1 MSMSFADLGVPSNL
15 VERLAARGISE
26 SFPIQ
31 EAAIP
36 DALAGKDVVG
46 KAATGSGKTLA
57 FGLPLLARLEKA
69 RPRKPTALI
78 LVPTRELAAQV
89 QKELAQLTEDKGRRI
104 ITIYGGTSYNIAR
117 KALNFGVDVVVACP
131 GRLEDM
137 LEQRAFDL
145 QSCTTVVVDEA
156 DRMADMGFLPC
167 VRRIISATAP
177 NRHVMLFSATMGPD
191 VKSLVKEF
199 TNDAVIHDVVGE
211 EAPSDVDHFFWRVPR
226 DQRPQMTADIVEE
239 YDRAIVFTR
248 TKHGADRLARQLEE
262 RGISAVPLHGDRT
275 QAQRERALRSVKSGQ
290 VRVLV
295 ATDVAARGIH
305 IDLLPVVIHYDPPA
319 QANDYLHR
327 SGRTGRA
334 GNTGAVI
341 SLVGEDVIGQVKRL
355 QKALGIPTM
364 IEPREDA
371 PAIRLGA
378 VDDVAAAERL
388 DDRGGKGRSE
398 RSSSSRD
405 RDRGPRN
412 FGDRDRGA
420 RSDRGFSD
428 RAPRGDRPDRGFGDR
443 DRSSSPR
450 TERSFSDRAPRGD
463 RPERGND
470 RPFTPRS
477 DRPERSFG
485 DRDRAASP
493 RGERSFS
500 DRAPRGDRPERGFAD
515 RAPRGD
521 RPERGFADRAREARP
536 DRGSERRPSR
546 DFADRSSSPR
556 GGKEK
561 EGTVSF
567 FNDSKGFGFASDD
580 KGDDL
585 FIHFSSIQG
594 DGFKSLSEGQKITF
608 EEAEGPKGREARN
621 VRVVGGGRSRR

>member
-1 MSMSFADLGVPSNL
+1 MSMTFADLGVPSNL
-15 VERLAARGISE
+15 VERLASRGISE
-26 SFPIQ
+26 AFPIQ
-31 EAAIP
+31 EASIP

-515 RAPRGD
+515 RD
-521 RPERGFADRAREARP
+521 REARP
-536 DRGSERRPSR
+536 DRGSDRRPSR

>member
-1 MSMSFADLGVPSNL
+1 MSMTFADLGVPSNL
-15 VERLAARGISE
+15 VERLASRGISE
-26 SFPIQ
+26 AFPIQ
-31 EAAIP
+31 EASIP

-428 RAPRGDRPDRGFGDR
+428 RAPRGDRPERGFGDR

-450 TERSFSDRAPRGD
+450 TERSF
-463 RPERGND
+463 
-470 RPFTPRS
+470 
-477 DRPERSFG
+477 
-485 DRDRAASP
+485 
-493 RGERSFS
+493 
-500 DRAPRGDRPERGFAD
+500 AD
-515 RAPRGD
+515 RAPRSD

>member
-1 MSMSFADLGVPSNL
+1 MSMTFADLGVPSNL
-15 VERLAARGISE
+15 VERLASRGISE
-26 SFPIQ
+26 AFPIQ
-31 EAAIP
+31 EASIP

-305 IDLLPVVIHYDPPA
+305 IDLLPVVVHYDPPA
-319 QANDYLHR
+319 QATDYLHR

-378 VDDVAAAERL
+378 VDDVAATERL

-398 RSSSSRD
+398 RSSSRD
-405 RDRGPRN
+405 RDRGPRS

-420 RSDRGFSD
+420 RSERSFSD
-428 RAPRGDRPDRGFGDR
+428 RAPRGDRPERGFGDR
-443 DRSSSPR
+443 DRGAR

-521 RPERGFADRAREARP
+521 RPERGFADRDHAARP
-536 DRGSERRPSR
+536 DRGNDRRPSR
-546 DFADRSSSPR
+546 DFADRSASPR

>member
-1 MSMSFADLGVPSNL
+1 MTFADLGVPSNL
-15 VERLAARGISE
+15 VERLASRGISE
-26 SFPIQ
+26 AFPIQ
-31 EAAIP
+31 EASIP

-199 TNDAVIHDVVGE
+199 TNEAVIHDVVGE

-305 IDLLPVVIHYDPPA
+305 IDLLPVVVHYDPPA
-319 QANDYLHR
+319 QATDYLHR

-378 VDDVAAAERL
+378 VDDVAATERL

-398 RSSSSRD
+398 RSSSRD
-405 RDRGPRN
+405 RDRGPRS

-420 RSDRGFSD
+420 RSERSFSD
-428 RAPRGDRPDRGFGDR
+428 RAPRGDRPERGFGDR
-443 DRSSSPR
+443 DRGAR

-521 RPERGFADRAREARP
+521 RPERGFADRDRAARP
-536 DRGSERRPSR
+536 DRGNDRRPSR
-546 DFADRSSSPR
+546 DFADRSASPR